1 MTGLVTTENKVES
14 ILKNLRF
21 PSQYVWNKRDTT
33 KFVKDINNTFGI
45 NTSMMERLGLFVLF
59 LNIDK
64 LEPIV
69 DFTIKYYYKK
79 NNKDIENNKKINVNS
94 IITALRELN
103 RSSAMP
109 FKIKIKGGDGNV
121 KHTKN
126 ILIMIIRLIG
136 EIIFLVCVTNSL
148 KGKVDESIALNALK
162 GINAFQK
169 CQHKTEI
176 VLPLQFARDKLK
188 GYSPYDNSAIEAAA
202 RIWECYN
209 TDNVLVSALEIVTQ
223 EEYIE
228 TENREINKEYL
239 ALPMPV
245 QQNSKDLVAYEN
257 YFFENAGTPKQ
268 RYDKLI
274 ELYDG
279 IINEKDDGHTT
290 YDTQEVGINE
300 VVNWFGE
307 KILKLS
313 KSALDSLKEG
323 KINPLFWE
331 DSMIRI
337 KAYAKTKKQELEASV
352 NEATIKMESA
362 IDELSSIFW
371 HIGFVYF
378 CYTRVFFKSII
389 LYKYINAIY
398 NQEGNLLKEK
408 QEDTPD
414 KFLLG
419 DKKSDDEEKKREDAV
434 AGLLTLTNSF
444 SGRTDIGGKSKKNK
458 TNNKG
463 GKSKKNNKGGKSK
476 KNKTRKSNTRKNK
489 TRKN

>member
-1 MTGLVTTENKVES
+1 MTGLVTTENNVKS

-33 KFVKDINNTFGI
+33 KFVNDINNTFGI

-94 IITALRELN
+94 IITALRHLN
-103 RSSAMP
+103 QSSAIP
-109 FKIKIKGGDGNV
+109 LKGGDGNV

-126 ILIMIIRLIG
+126 ILIMIIRLIV
-136 EIIFLVCVTNSL
+136 EIIFLVCVSNSL

-188 GYSPYDNSAIEAAA
+188 GYSPYDKSAIEAAA

-228 TENREINKEYL
+228 IENREINKEYL

-257 YFFENAGTPKQ
+257 YFFENADTAQEK
-268 RYDKLI
+268 YDKLI

-337 KAYAKTKKQELEASV
+337 KAYAKMKKQELEASV

-362 IDELSSIFW
+362 IYELRSIFW
-371 HIGFVYF
+371 HIGIVYF
-378 CYTRVFFKSII
+378 CSARVFFKSII
-389 LYKYINAIY
+389 LYKYIKTIY
-398 NQEGNLLKEK
+398 KQEDNLLEEK
-408 QEDTPD
+408 QEDTPG

-419 DKKSDDEEKKREDAV
+419 DKSDDEKKKREDAV
-434 AGLLTLTNSF
+434 AGLLTLSNSVP
-444 SGRTDIGGKSKKNK
+444 DNKGGKSKKNK

-476 KNKTRKSNTRKNK
+476 KNNKGGKSKKNK